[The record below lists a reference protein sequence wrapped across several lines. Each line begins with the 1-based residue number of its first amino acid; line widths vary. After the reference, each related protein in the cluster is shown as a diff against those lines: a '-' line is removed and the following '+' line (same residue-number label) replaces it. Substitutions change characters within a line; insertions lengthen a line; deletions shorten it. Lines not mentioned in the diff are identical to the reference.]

1 MLNRLTHQALRLA
14 CYRAD
19 AAFRGQTKQLEQVQ
33 RQKLKQILTQVAAAQ
48 GSARTLT
55 PSYEEF
61 ATHQPISRYAQWQ
74 ERIHAQRRGESAL
87 TTSPLVRY
95 QPTSGSSEKL
105 KLIPYTK
112 SFIGELDAAIA
123 PWLASMYRQYPNMAS
138 GTHYWS
144 VSWLPQ
150 SQFADLQGNLNDD
163 SELLGVVKRVLAAQS
178 QAVPADV
185 ALAASADDALFATL
199 CYLVANK
206 QLRLLSV
213 WSPTFAL
220 QLLEALPV
228 WADDI
233 VDVLNQGDW
242 CGRQQ
247 SLSRLKAPYAP
258 ERAIDLQRVLAL
270 PRSALAAELWPD
282 LAVVS
287 AWDTADATPWAEQ
300 LKACFPQAA
309 FEGKGLW
316 ATEGVVTIPI
326 DGQYPLA
333 YQSHFYEFEDLEN
346 GGILA
351 SWELKEGDIV
361 SPIITSGNGL
371 LRYQLDDRVQVSGF
385 WHGIPCLQF
394 LGRRFGVDMVGEKMS
409 PDAAR
414 LAMRQVAQQFGLE
427 AITLMAVNGHEQ
439 YRPRYIALFS
449 QQNLNVPY
457 ELREDIAAA
466 VEKELRG
473 HFHYELARDLRQLE
487 PVVAV
492 VAQDG
497 WRMCQ
502 DIAVAGGMIEGNIKP
517 EPVRRVQRQ
526 AVLHVVQHLG
536 VDLAPQVWERAS

>member
-19 AAFRGQTKQLEQVQ
+19 AAFRGQSQQLEKVQ
-33 RQKLKQILTQVAAAQ
+33 RQKLAQILGQVAAAQ
-48 GSARTLT
+48 SSVRAPV
-55 PSYEEF
+55 PSYEQF
-61 ATHQPISRYAQWQ
+61 ALQQPVTRYAQWQ

-87 TTSPLVRY
+87 TSSPLVRY

-112 SFIGELDAAIA
+112 SFINELDAAIA
-123 PWLASMYRQYPNMAS
+123 PWLASMYRQHQGMS
-138 GTHYWS
+138 RGTHYWS

-163 SELLGVVKRVLAAQS
+163 SELLGVVKRVLAGQS

-220 QLLEALPV
+220 QLLEALPL

-233 VDVLNQGDW
+233 IDVLSQGNW
-242 CGRQQ
+242 RARSQ
-247 SLSRLKAPYAP
+247 SLARLKAPYAP
-258 ERAIDLQRVLAL
+258 QRAIDLKRILAL
-270 PRSALAAELWPD
+270 PRHLLGAELWPD

-287 AWDTADATPWAEQ
+287 AWDTADAAPWAQQ
-300 LKACFPQAA
+300 LQACFPQAA

-316 ATEGVVTIPI
+316 ATEGVVTIPV

-333 YQSHFYEFEDLEN
+333 YHSHFYEFEDLEH
-346 GGILA
+346 GGILS
-351 SWELKEGDIV
+351 SWALKEGDIV

-385 WHGIPCLQF
+385 WQGIPCLKF

-414 LAMRQVAQQFGLE
+414 LAMATVASRFGLE
-427 AITLMAVNGHEQ
+427 AITLMAINGHQ
-439 YRPRYIALFS
+439 QHRPRYVALFS
-449 QQNLNVPY
+449 QDTLKERYVLSLEVAQ
-457 ELREDIAAA
+457 A

-487 PVVAV
+487 PVVAI

-517 EPVRRVQRQ
+517 EPVRRMQRQ
-526 AVLHVVQHLG
+526 AVLKVVQG
-536 VDLAPQVWERAS
+536 VNDDLTAQLWERAS